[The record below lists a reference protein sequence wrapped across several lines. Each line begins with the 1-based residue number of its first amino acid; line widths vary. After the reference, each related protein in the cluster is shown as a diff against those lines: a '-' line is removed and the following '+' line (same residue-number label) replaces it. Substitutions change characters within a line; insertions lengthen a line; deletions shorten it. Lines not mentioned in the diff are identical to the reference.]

1 MAENKNV
8 KKTSAKKSSTSSTK
22 STAKKTTAAKKS
34 TTNKKSTTAAKTN
47 TAKKI
52 TKPVEKEVKI
62 VEETKQSVVKK
73 TEKTPIMKVLKE
85 NATLILLCLIC
96 LLLIIN
102 IVLIVKGHS
111 VKLSNGNEIV
121 ASIDEKEV
129 TAEELYEAVKETY
142 ITNELINT
150 IDNFIIEKEIT
161 DTNEAEK
168 TAKEQVE
175 SIKEQYNSM
184 GYKWTEVLT
193 NYGYESEKVL
203 LDEIK
208 NSILKENVVVNYLK
222 SNLTEEEVKKYYDEN
237 IDDSY
242 TAKHILIIPDTT
254 DDMTSEQKQAA
265 EDAAKTTAEE
275 VINKLNNGEA
285 WANLVTT
292 YSEDDGSKESEGLIE
307 NFTKGDVVDEFLTAT
322 KELTDGAYSTTPVKS
337 PYGYHVILRVSKT
350 EKEAL
355 DTMKDELMEKIVNS
369 KLSDSNA
376 YTKAWAEIRNKYNF
390 VINDTVI
397 ANYYNNAIKGE

>member
-8 KKTSAKKSSTSSTK
+8 KKTSAKNSSTSSTK

-121 ASIDEKEV
+121 ASIDEKDV

-150 IDNFIIEKEIT
+150 IDNFIVEKEIT

-222 SNLTEEEVKKYYDEN
+222 SNLTEEEIKKYYDEN

-254 DDMTSEQKQAA
+254 DDMTAEQKQAA
-265 EDAAKTTAEE
+265 EDVAKTTAEE

-285 WANLVTT
+285 WANLVTS

-376 YTKAWAEIRNKYNF
+376 YTKAWSEIRNKYNF

>member
-22 STAKKTTAAKKS
+22 STAKKTTAA
-34 TTNKKSTTAAKTN
+34 KKSTTAAKTN

-254 DDMTSEQKQAA
+254 DDMTAEQKQAA